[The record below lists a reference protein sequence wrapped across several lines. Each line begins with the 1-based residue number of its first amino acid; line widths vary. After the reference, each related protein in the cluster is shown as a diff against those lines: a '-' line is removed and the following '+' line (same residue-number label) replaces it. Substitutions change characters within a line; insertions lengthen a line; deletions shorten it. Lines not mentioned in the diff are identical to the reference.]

1 MDQPN
6 LKDHQR
12 INDILLGP
20 LERPALAWLAR
31 NMPAW
36 VTPDM
41 LTAIGFLSSV
51 LIAVSYGLTSV
62 HPAFLWLASVGFILN
77 WFGDSL
83 DGTLARYRKIERP
96 HYGFFIDH
104 LVDTA
109 SVVLI
114 FVGLGLS
121 PYVNLTIALLGAISY
136 LQTSIVVY
144 LLMITKG
151 VFRISFAKIGP
162 TEVRAMAILANAII
176 FFIGNPTLITPLGLF
191 TLYDVIVVFVGTLLL
206 VFSAIVAAQTG
217 AELARQDDIAREKK
231 AIAAT
236 RKERRRAK
244 VKSARRAGTARGTV
258 HGMPPA

>member
-1 MDQPN
+1 
-6 LKDHQR
+6 
-12 INDILLGP
+12 
-20 LERPALAWLAR
+20 
-31 NMPAW
+31 
-36 VTPDM
+36 
-41 LTAIGFLSSV
+41 
-51 LIAVSYGLTSV
+51 
-62 HPAFLWLASVGFILN
+62 
-77 WFGDSL
+77 FGDSL

-114 FVGLGLS
+114 FIGLGLS

-176 FFIGNPTLITPLGLF
+176 FFLGNPTLMTPLGLF

-244 VKSARRAGTARGTV
+244 AKSARRADTARGTV

>member
-6 LKDHQR
+6 LKEHQR

-31 NMPAW
+31 IMPAW
-36 VTPDM
+36 VTPDL

-51 LIAVSYGLTSV
+51 LVAVSYGLTSV
-62 HPAFLWLASVGFILN
+62 HPAFLWLASLGFVLN

-114 FVGLGLS
+114 FIGLGLS
-121 PYVNLTIALLGAISY
+121 PYVNLTVALLGAISY

-176 FFIGNPTLITPLGLF
+176 FFIGNPTFTTSLGVVA
-191 TLYDVIVVFVGTLLL
+191 LYDIIVVFVATLLL
-206 VFSAIVAAQTG
+206 VFSIIVAVQTG
-217 AELARQDDIAREKK
+217 AELARQDDLARERK
-231 AIAAT
+231 AT
-236 RKERRRAK
+236 VRKERRRAK
-244 VKSARRAGTARGTV
+244 VKTTRRSSTARGAI